1 MFTWIYFKCV
11 AVAVVG
17 LNNRLGCLDPNLTP
31 DSEGQKMINA
41 VNNSFLA
48 MNKMEFGL
56 PIWKYIM
63 TPTMRQ
69 LFEAQDFFTKY
80 IIRINNIF

>member
-1 MFTWIYFKCV
+1 
-11 AVAVVG
+11 
-17 LNNRLGCLDPNLTP
+17 
-31 DSEGQKMINA
+31 MINA

-48 MNKMEFGL
+48 MNNMEFGL

-69 LFEAQDFFTKY
+69 LFEAQDFFTEY
-80 IIRINNIF
+80 IILGLIIFFLGTKLE

>member
-1 MFTWIYFKCV
+1 
-11 AVAVVG
+11 
-17 LNNRLGCLDPNLTP
+17 
-31 DSEGQKMINA
+31 MINA
-41 VNNSFLA
+41 GNNSFLA

-69 LFEAQDFFTKY
+69 LFEAQDFFTEY
-80 IIRINNIF
+80 YEDYLTLFNV